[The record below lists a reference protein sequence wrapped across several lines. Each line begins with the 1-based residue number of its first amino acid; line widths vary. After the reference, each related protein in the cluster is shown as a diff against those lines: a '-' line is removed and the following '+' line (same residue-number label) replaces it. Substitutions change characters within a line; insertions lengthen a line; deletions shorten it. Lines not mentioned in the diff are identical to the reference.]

1 MDTTNNNKGRHNPKV
16 KLTGNSYIDKN
27 DINSVILV
35 LIIYAHSYEPS
46 TKDMINLADSD
57 FFSIQ
62 VWGLKDLLKKQQK
75 LWKKRMYKF

>member
-1 MDTTNNNKGRHNPKV
+1 MDITNNNKGRHNPKV

-27 DINSVILV
+27 DINSVILG

-57 FFSIQ
+57 FFLYRC
-62 VWGLKDLLKKQQK
+62 GD
-75 LWKKRMYKF
+75 